1 MKYCSDQNQVLLDA
15 KVGVLPV
22 QLVLIPAPCPPVFLE
37 ESAQGAALVEDEWA
51 WESNTCTGSSAPP
64 THAPFCYSGTK
75 LGEAVTI
82 KVDSFDQMKNAGSV
96 FVTGSGLS
104 PVKCQRGFSK
114 AQQMINVPGLETCL
128 PSTVKP
134 SGMKYCSD
142 QDQVILDATV
152 GLVSVEMVLKQTEC
166 PSVFL
171 ETASRNDLLS
181 HSHWI
186 WDSNACTGS
195 SDPPTHAPFCYS
207 GSKMG
212 EIVTIKVS
220 SFDSV
225 SSAGSVLVTG
235 SGLTPVKC
243 ERGFSKAEQLISVPQ
258 LTDCLP
264 STVKPTGMKY
274 CSDQNQV
281 LLDAKVGVVP
291 VQLVLIPS
299 PCPPVFLEES
309 AQVQDFPQ
317 DFGTAPLVSLYS
329 RATHALLA
337 SDWAWDSTTCTG
349 TNDPEALAKHAP
361 FCYSGSK
368 LGEVVTIK
376 VNSFDSISS
385 TGSVLVLGSGLTRL
399 KCERGFSK
407 AQQMISVTKLEE
419 CLPSTVKPSGM
430 KYCSDQNKVILDA
443 TVGLMSVE
451 MVLDPTECPEA
462 ASPSST
468 LPPLM
473 HGQILPSG
481 VQRLLRRP

>member
-1 MKYCSDQNQVLLDA
+1 MAGARAVLGIFCLALCTPALQAIQMSTDPSL
-15 KVGVLPV
+15 VGIEGE
-22 QLVLIPAPCPPVFLE
+22 QDIWDFTA
-37 ESAQGAALVEDEWA
+37 
-51 WESNTCTGSSAPP
+51 CTGSMDLPRNGP
-64 THAPFCYSGTK
+64 YCYTGAK
-75 LGEAVTI
+75 LGEFVTV
-82 KVDSFDQMKNAGSV
+82 KVNSFESDGTTGDGQIL
-96 FVTGSGLS
+96 VTGSGLS
-104 PVKCQRGFSK
+104 PVRCERNFIKS
-114 AQQMINVPGLETCL
+114 QQALSVTNLEECL
-128 PSTVKP
+128 PPRLKNARTP
-134 SGMKYCSD
+134 DMKYCSD
-142 QDQVILDATV
+142 QDKIMLNTKVAALPVQMILYKAP
-152 GLVSVEMVLKQTEC
+152 C
-166 PSVFL
+166 PAIFL
-171 ETASRNDLLS
+171 EESQNLHRNDLLS
-181 HSHWI
+181 HSAWI
-186 WDSNACTGS
+186 WDTNACTGS

-309 AQVQDFPQ
+309 AQVQDSPQ

-349 TNDPEALAKHAP
+349 TNDPQALAKHAP

-385 TGSVLVLGSGLTRL
+385 TGSVLVIGSGLTRL